1 MAKRFKYN
9 PLTDPH
15 PKRWFKGFVSRA
27 QARHFVGD
35 PQLHK
40 YVGGMRWW
48 TPTRGRRM
56 PLPEKMAALPN
67 RLHPKPRKRR
77 TAK

>member
-35 PQLHK
+35 PRLHK
-40 YVGGMRWW
+40 YVAGMRFWV
-48 TPTRGRRM
+48 PPVGRRK
-56 PLPEKMAALPN
+56 PLPEKLASLPV
-67 RLHPKPRKRR
+67 RLHPKRRKR
-77 TAK
+77 K